1 MSTSRSAVLAFPTVR
16 PDQASSYIRDEIA
29 QLALILHT
37 NIHIITRSAAVAP
50 DAREDVINCARAA
63 QQQIATYQ
71 SLARGLGLTN
81 LVINTKF
88 LQAAACQVATHL
100 LRGEYEQAQLLQD
113 EVLAVESELSCT
125 QMRSTEA
132 GPLATT
138 RRHESPAQAAA
149 EVRAA

>member
-1 MSTSRSAVLAFPTVR
+1 MSTSRTAVLAFPTVR

-37 NIHIITRSAAVAP
+37 NVHVITRSAAVDP
-50 DAREDVINCARAA
+50 EAREDVISCARAA

-71 SLARGLGLTN
+71 SLARSLGLTN
-81 LVINTKF
+81 LVVNTKF

-100 LRGEYEQAQLLQD
+100 LRGEYEQAQLLQS
-113 EVLAVESELSCT
+113 EVLAVESELSFT

-132 GPLATT
+132 RPAAAR
-138 RRHESPAQAAA
+138 RRHESPAQTPA

>member
-1 MSTSRSAVLAFPTVR
+1 MSTSRTAVLAFPTVSPNR
-16 PDQASSYIRDEIA
+16 ASSYIRDEIA
-29 QLALILHT
+29 HLALILHT
-37 NIHIITRSAAVAP
+37 NIHIITRSAAVDP

-63 QQQIATYQ
+63 QQQLATYQ
-71 SLARGLGLTN
+71 SLARSLGLTN

-100 LRGEYEQAQLLQD
+100 LRGEYEQAQLLQG

-125 QMRSTEA
+125 QMRLPEA
-132 GPLATT
+132 RPLAAP
-138 RRHESPAQAAA
+138 RRHEPPAQTAA